1 MQAIILAAGMGKRLK
16 ELTQDRTKCM
26 VQVNG
31 VALID
36 RMLHQIESRHLSR
49 IVIVVGYQG
58 EKLMEYIDTLGIRTP
73 IVYVQ
78 NPIYDKTN
86 NIYSLALAKDYLCQD
101 DTLLFESDLIFEDAV
116 IDQLLDDPRETL
128 ALVDKYE
135 SWMDGTCVKLGP
147 DDSIASFVPGKNF
160 RFAEAH
166 EYYKTVNIYKFGR
179 HFSRTHYVPFLE
191 AYSKALGN
199 NEYYEQVLRVITM
212 LDDPEIRAKR
222 LNGQLWYEIDDIQD
236 LDIASSMFAQDPDF
250 RVSLMQGRYGGYWR
264 YPQLLDFCYLVNP
277 YFPPQRLIDEIQAN
291 FTPLLTQYPSGM
303 RVNALLA
310 AKNFAVHQQ
319 NILVGNGA
327 AELIKALMARLEG
340 ATGFIRPTFEEY
352 PNRYQDRPNVCFT
365 PAGPDFRYTADDL
378 MAFFGPQDID
388 NLVLINPD
396 NPTGNYI
403 PAPDVLRLADWAQ
416 EKGIRLILD
425 ESFAD
430 FADEA
435 DNTFIRQDLLD
446 RYRRLYVVKSISKS
460 YGVPG
465 LRLGVLASGDQDLIA
480 VLKKDVAI
488 WNINSFAEF
497 YMQIE
502 EKYKK
507 DYARSLEP
515 HPGRAGPLPPGAG
528 EAPQPAG
535 DPVPGQLS
543 HGGAAGRPVRP
554 GHHPGAAGEPLHPG
568 EGPVPQAGR
577 AAVSPPGRPGH
588 PGQRPAAGGP
598 AAPVR
603 RIKANIAPSGPAGGG
618 NFMPRFFIPQK
629 FLSTSYANLL
639 GNSTLSGGHPAP
651 RSAILLLNTT
661 QCLLFITYLATG

>member
-49 IVIVVGYQG
+49 IVIVVGYEG
-58 EKLMEYIDTLGIRTP
+58 EKLMKYIDTLGIRTP

-147 DDSIASFVPGKNF
+147 DDSIASFVPSKNF
-160 RFAEAH
+160 RFEEAH

-199 NEYYEQVLRVITM
+199 NEYYEQVLRVIAM

-222 LNGQLWYEIDDIQD
+222 LSGQLWYEIDDIQD
-236 LDIASSMFAQDPDF
+236 LDIASSMFAQDPDL

-291 FTPLLTQYPSGM
+291 FTSLLTQYPSGM

-340 ATGFIRPTFEEY
+340 VTGFIRPTFEEY

-416 EKGIRLILD
+416 GKGIRLILD

-460 YGVPG
+460 YAVPG

-480 VLKKDVAI
+480 ALKKDVAI

-507 DYARSLEP
+507 DYARSLELI
-515 HPGRAGPLPPGAG
+515 RAERARFRRELEKLPNLRVIP
-528 EAPQPAG
+528 
-535 DPVPGQLS
+535 S
-543 HGGAAGRPVRP
+543 
-554 GHHPGAAGEPLHPG
+554 
-568 EGPVPQAGR
+568 QANYLM
-577 AAVSPPGRPGH
+577 VE
-588 PGQRPAAGGP
+588 
-598 AAPVR
+598 
-603 RIKANIAPSGPAGGG
+603 
-618 NFMPRFFIPQK
+618 
-629 FLSTSYANLL
+629 LL
-639 GNSTLSGGHPAP
+639 GGLSARAITRELLVNRCILVKDLSPKLGGQQYLRLAV
-651 RSAILLLNTT
+651 RDTRDNDRLLEALRPL
-661 QCLLFITYLATG
+661 CGA

>member
-49 IVIVVGYQG
+49 IVIVVGYEG
-58 EKLMEYIDTLGIRTP
+58 EKLMKYIDTLGIRTP

-147 DDSIASFVPGKNF
+147 DDSIASFVPSKNF
-160 RFAEAH
+160 RFEEAH

-199 NEYYEQVLRVITM
+199 NEYYEQVLRVIAM

-236 LDIASSMFAQDPDF
+236 LDIASSMFAQDPDL

-310 AKNFAVHQQ
+310 ARNFAVHQQ

-396 NPTGNYI
+396 NPTGSYI

-425 ESFAD
+425 ESFVD

-480 VLKKDVAI
+480 ALKKDVAI

-507 DYARSLEP
+507 DYARSLELI
-515 HPGRAGPLPPGAG
+515 RAERARFRRELEKLPNLRVIP
-528 EAPQPAG
+528 
-535 DPVPGQLS
+535 S
-543 HGGAAGRPVRP
+543 
-554 GHHPGAAGEPLHPG
+554 
-568 EGPVPQAGR
+568 QANYLM
-577 AAVSPPGRPGH
+577 VE
-588 PGQRPAAGGP
+588 
-598 AAPVR
+598 
-603 RIKANIAPSGPAGGG
+603 
-618 NFMPRFFIPQK
+618 
-629 FLSTSYANLL
+629 LL
-639 GNSTLSGGHPAP
+639 GGLSARAITRELLVNRCILVKDLSPKLGGQQYLRLAV
-651 RSAILLLNTT
+651 RDTRDNDRLLEALRPL
-661 QCLLFITYLATG
+661 CGA